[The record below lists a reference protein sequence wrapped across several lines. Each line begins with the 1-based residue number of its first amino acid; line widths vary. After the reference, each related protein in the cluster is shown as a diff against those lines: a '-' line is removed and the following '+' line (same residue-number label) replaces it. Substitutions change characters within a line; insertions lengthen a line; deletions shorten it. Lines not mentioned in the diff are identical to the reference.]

1 MVTHQP
7 GSIER
12 SDPQYRFNFCGNHV
26 AIDFTNTV
34 GSRLETPEEHL
45 NTYGDLLAWAEARH
59 VLTRSQT
66 SRLKQR
72 AAVDPERARRA
83 LRRAIDF
90 REALYEVL
98 DRVARRRSPD
108 AASLARLNR
117 YVTETLSAAELS
129 VSDGR
134 VVLAPADADN
144 LDAVVAAVVR
154 AAIDLLTSDAVQRVG
169 RCADETC
176 GWIFFDTTRSGTRRW
191 CEMKVCGNRNKVR
204 RFRAT

>member
-1 MVTHQP
+1 MVTHQT
-7 GSIER
+7 GSVER
-12 SDPQYRFNFCGNHV
+12 SEPDYRFNFCGNHV
-26 AIDFTNTV
+26 AVDFTNTV

-45 NTYGDLLAWAEARH
+45 STYGDLLAWAEAAR
-59 VLTRSQT
+59 VLTRGQT
-66 SRLKQR
+66 ARLKQR
-72 AAVDPERARRA
+72 AAADPDQARRA

-90 REALYEVL
+90 REALYDVL
-98 DRVARRRSPD
+98 DRVASRRSPD

-117 YVTETLSAAELS
+117 HVTETLSAAQLS

-134 VVLAPADADN
+134 VVLASSDADS

-154 AAIDLLTSDAVQRVG
+154 AAIDLLTSDAVQRIG